1 MYPADFASQLN
12 VLTLAEMKKTIHDIL
27 DFRDE
32 DIWMLFGTLPV
43 FPCLKDDE
51 DQKLLLRLRTA
62 KNVTTRND
70 PDGRSRLNVNVF
82 TGNVIVTDFEMK
94 QVQFRIYKKI
104 N

>member
-1 MYPADFASQLN
+1 MKCSRHEIHPMYPADFASQLN

-51 DQKLLLRLRTA
+51 DQKLLSRLRNA
-62 KNVTTRND
+62 NNVTTRND

-82 TGNVIVTDFEMK
+82 TGNALKV
-94 QVQFRIYKKI
+94 
-104 N
+104 